1 MTLYTCLEQYLRLT
15 HPLMP
20 FVTEELWQRLPQ
32 RELLDSTPSIMLSS
46 YPTSESSWFNPE
58 KEEDMLIVTSAI
70 HSARYELLLL
80 F

>member
-70 HSARYELLLL
+70 HAAR
-80 F
+80 